1 MQSHLL
7 NNIVMASGEPVLN
20 WWLVSYADIENVQV
34 AIWPPSTH
42 PEVMALN
49 PTALSVKPMQSPHT
63 QTVNIYTPQA
73 LLDLMRI
80 GGYSVSVN
88 GDSLEVSQ
96 AQCIDAELAGL
107 ITSHKIGLIKIL
119 KSEI

>member
-7 NNIVMASGEPVLN
+7 NNIVIASGEPVSN

-63 QTVNIYTPQA
+63 QAVNIDTPQA
-73 LLDLMRI
+73 LLDLMRA

-88 GDSLEVSQ
+88 GDLLEVSQ
-96 AQCIDAELAGL
+96 AQ
-107 ITSHKIGLIKIL
+107 
-119 KSEI
+119 